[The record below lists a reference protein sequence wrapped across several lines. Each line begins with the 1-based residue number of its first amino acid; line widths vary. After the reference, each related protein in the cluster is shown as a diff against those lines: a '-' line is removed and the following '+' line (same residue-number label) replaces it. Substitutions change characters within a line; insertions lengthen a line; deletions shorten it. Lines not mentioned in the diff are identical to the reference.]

1 MIGNCCERRI
11 TPDDNGIYIKANGW
25 VRRGQTVMIRKIAMY
40 ALVKTGGKQYR
51 VAKDDT
57 ILVERIAA
65 DEGAE
70 VILNDIVMLA
80 DGDKV
85 TIGTPKVEGAA
96 VSATVMRQTRGPKI
110 IIFRRKRRKNHR
122 RTQGHRQDLTL
133 LKINDIA
140 EDAKKLRQRNR
151 SQNGSEKSRDHDRK
165 RREKA
170 SSEKSC
176 GEKAS
181 AKSRR
186 REKASRKES
195 GKERLNTTPHCGMN
209 KMKGVELWHIKK
221 QVVAPETVAIRLVV
235 VLV

>member
-1 MIGNCCERRI
+1 
-11 TPDDNGIYIKANGW
+11 
-25 VRRGQTVMIRKIAMY
+25 MY

-51 VAKDDT
+51 VAKEDT

-140 EDAKKLRQRNR
+140 EDAKKLTPAKPVAKNAATTT
-151 SQNGSEKSRDHDRK
+151 KSAAK
-165 RREKA
+165 KPAAKKA
-170 SSEKSC
+170 AAKKPAP
-176 GEKAS
+176 KAAA
-181 AKSRR
+181 AKKPAAK
-186 REKASRKES
+186 KAA
-195 GKERLNTTPHCGMN
+195 
-209 KMKGVELWHIKK
+209 KK
-221 QVVAPETVAIRLVV
+221 D
-235 VLV
+235 